1 MYEAEGCWRSV
12 SGACDVLIEG
22 GNAMNM
28 MELLESSPIIAAVK
42 SEEGLKEA
50 LKSDCHIVF
59 LLFGSICDVDQM
71 VERVKAAGKV
81 AIVHVDFIAGLNTKE
96 IAVEFIR
103 KNTKADGIISTK
115 APLVK
120 HAKELGLLS
129 IQRTFVVDSIALATL
144 KKQIDAF
151 RPDAVEIMPGVMPKI
166 LKEMREYSNM
176 PLIAGGLLSDK
187 KDVMAAFS
195 AGVDAV
201 STTKRELW
209 YV

>member
-1 MYEAEGCWRSV
+1 
-12 SGACDVLIEG
+12 
-22 GNAMNM
+22 MNM
-28 MELLESSPIIAAVK
+28 MELLETSPVIAAVK
-42 SEEGLKEA
+42 SEEGIKEA
-50 LKSDCHIVF
+50 LESDCRVVF
-59 LLFGSICDVDQM
+59 LLFGSICDVDQL
-71 VERVKAAGKV
+71 VGRVKEKGKI

-96 IAVEFIR
+96 IAVEFIQ
-103 KNTKADGIISTK
+103 KNTRADGIISTK

-129 IQRTFVVDSIALATL
+129 IQRTFVVDSIALSML
-144 KKQIDAF
+144 KKQIDTF

-166 LKEMREYSNM
+166 LKEVREYTRM

-187 KDVMAAFS
+187 KDVMAAFA

-201 STTKRELW
+201 STTRRELW